1 MSRCRCSPPD
11 ISVKSMQKCTTWIFH
26 ILFLTLLFGLKK
38 KNNKEWIT
46 CDLSKRVRRK
56 LGLRKGKIFTH

>member
-1 MSRCRCSPPD
+1 MSRYRHSPPD
-11 ISVKSMQKCTTWIFH
+11 ISVNSMQKRMTWIFQ
-26 ILFLTLLFGLKK
+26 ILFLILLFELKK
-38 KNNKEWIT
+38 KKIKEWIT